1 MSESLTVR
9 DATADDRA
17 AVEDLLARNSLP
29 TDGLRSADVRVVVG
43 VLEEDVICAG
53 GLEPAGDAGLLRS
66 VVVDA
71 EHRNRGYGGRVC
83 DELESLARDRELDA
97 LYLLTETASD
107 YFRDRGY
114 EPIERTTA
122 PPAIRETDEFA
133 SLCPGG
139 AVCMRKRLC

>member
-1 MSESLTVR
+1 MSESLTIR
-9 DATADDRA
+9 DATTDDRA
-17 AVEDLLARNSLP
+17 DVEDLLARNGLP

-43 VLEEDVICAG
+43 VRDDAVVCAG

-71 EHRNRGYGGRVC
+71 DHRNRGHAGRIC
-83 DELESLARDRELDA
+83 DELEARARDRDLHA

-107 YFRDRGY
+107 YFRDLGY

-122 PPAIRETDEFA
+122 PPAIRETDEFV